1 MSYCQ
6 YNRSLYLF
14 VIIRNINDKAIYSN
28 NFFDTCLGVVPKMK
42 NLESSTLEI
51 WNYLNNGSF
60 SLRMGA
66 HNTFARIAM
75 DQAIEEKANKNT
87 QTPTRTV

>member
-14 VIIRNINDKAIYSN
+14 VIIRNINDKTIYSI
-28 NFFDTCLGVVPKMK
+28 NFFDTCLDIVPKMK
-42 NLESSTLEI
+42 ILESSTLEI

-60 SLRMGA
+60 SLQMRA

-75 DQAIEEKANKNT
+75 VSGD
-87 QTPTRTV
+87 